1 MKNKY
6 MYLFI
11 VISSIYMLSK
21 VSKFL
26 LDIFQLNDT
35 NLDEYFQLKEYF
47 EYGTN
52 KINEIVDYE
61 NIALQGILLY
71 NKGFTFITEC
81 LNDIYKNNE
90 DIHITVDF
98 FYNLYLSVYGNLN
111 NVKVEP
117 FGNYWFLLSTMYLDR
132 NENTYK
138 LVENYQHIHFNKNED
153 ISNMVIHNM
162 LKPYSKENSE
172 DTSNIDIKNFYM
184 LKYNNSYLCTHNKRR
199 IFDSWNGLMETT
211 SNPFFEVE
219 YNDNKYQISIDIP
232 KSYFIVGNEILSS
245 IFLKRWFEY
254 TVMPD
259 DFIFTNDY
267 TIKITDDDFNE
278 IEIKNNEYILLNQ
291 NGYSIQKI
299 K

>member
-1 MKNKY
+1 MFSKISKSFLE
-6 MYLFI
+6 LFQI
-11 VISSIYMLSK
+11 
-21 VSKFL
+21 
-26 LDIFQLNDT
+26 NDT
-35 NLDEYFQLKEYF
+35 DVNEYFQLKEYF

-52 KINEIVDYE
+52 KLIEIVDYE
-61 NIALQGILLY
+61 NIALQSILLY
-71 NKGFTFITEC
+71 NKGFTFVTEC
-81 LNDIYKNNE
+81 LNTIYKNNE

-132 NENTYK
+132 RENIYKLDRSENIYK

-184 LKYNNSYLCTHNKRR
+184 LKYNNLYLCTHNKRR
-199 IFDSWNGLMETT
+199 LFDIWNSEMNSI

-219 YNDNKYQISIDIP
+219 YHDNYCHVTIDIP

-245 IFLKRWFEY
+245 IFLKRWFDY
-254 TVMPD
+254 TIMSDEFV
-259 DFIFTNDY
+259 FTNNY
-267 TIKITDDDFNE
+267 TIKITDDNLDEFE
-278 IEIKNNEYILLNQ
+278 LTNNEYILLNQ

>member
-1 MKNKY
+1 
-6 MYLFI
+6 
-11 VISSIYMLSK
+11 MLSK

-26 LDIFQLNDT
+26 SDFFQTNDT

-71 NKGFTFITEC
+71 NKGYTFVKEY
-81 LNDIYKNNE
+81 LNDIYKYDEN
-90 DIHITVDF
+90 IHITVDF
-98 FYNLYLSVYGNLN
+98 FYNLYLSIYGNLN
-111 NVKVEP
+111 NVKVEH
-117 FGNYWFLLSTMYLDR
+117 FGNYWFYLSTMYLDKT
-132 NENTYK
+132 ENTHK
-138 LVENYQHIHFNKNED
+138 LVESYQHIYYNKNEN
-153 ISNMVIHNM
+153 ISNMVIHNI
-162 LKPYSKENSE
+162 LKPYSSENSE
-172 DTSNIDIKNFYM
+172 DMSNIEIKNFYM
-184 LKYNNSYLCTHNKRR
+184 LKYNNLYLCTHNKRR
-199 IFDSWNGLMETT
+199 LFDSWNSDMKST

-219 YNDNKYQISIDIP
+219 YNDNNYQISIDIP
-232 KSYFIVGNEILSS
+232 KSYFIVGNELLSS
-245 IFLKRWFEY
+245 IFLKRWFDY

-259 DFIFTNDY
+259 DFIFTNNY

-278 IEIKNNEYILLNQ
+278 FELKNNEYILLNQ